1 MKNYLK
7 ALNRE
12 PRERG
17 QPRPETVTQPAL
29 ANAARRM
36 ANVATRMANA
46 VTHRQQQA
54 LGAGVAVA

>member
-1 MKNYLK
+1 MKNYEK
-7 ALNRE
+7 PLNRQPRE
-12 PRERG
+12 PR
-17 QPRPETVTQPAL
+17 PL
-29 ANAARRM
+29 ANVARRM